1 MGMQVLQHLRS
12 ASSALETATTLITA
26 TTTIAVAIREIKD
39 AIDKR
44 RDRQQPAAD
53 LDTLRAQVAQAFPS
67 PSVSRDEIEKVMREL
82 LVEYAAKQ
90 AAASTQPQPT

>member
-12 ASSALETATTLITA
+12 ASSALETVTTLITA

-44 RDRQQPAAD
+44 RDRQQSAAD
-53 LDTLRAQVAQAFPS
+53 LDTL
-67 PSVSRDEIEKVMREL
+67 
-82 LVEYAAKQ
+82 
-90 AAASTQPQPT
+90 